1 MQGRGTPLPS
11 AGRRALD
18 ILSSLFLIPAGEA
31 AFSPLPGG
39 ENRLLQLAKK
49 DEKGSL
55 SERKNR
61 SLLVNLIGNAVKYNR
76 DGGTVGIQA
85 SRLDGKARIDVA
97 DNGLGIQA
105 QNLPHIFDD
114 FFREKRKET
123 RDIEGN
129 GLGLAIVKR
138 LVERSSGKIEVQST
152 EGVGSTFSVYLPLN
166 PSR

>member
-1 MQGRGTPLPS
+1 M
-11 AGRRALD
+11 
-18 ILSSLFLIPAGEA
+18 
-31 AFSPLPGG
+31 
-39 ENRLLQLAKK
+39 LQLAKK